1 MSEIKQILKELTEAD
16 GLGGLTDALDVAESY
31 LSQYASVRRSGLSL
45 IGEIKG
51 DSDYTVLLDAHIDQI
66 GMVVTSVKEGFVRV
80 AAAGG
85 IDRRMLAGMKVT
97 IHASKTIRGVF
108 CSVPPHLG
116 KTDEVAKINEMYIDT
131 GLSQRAEEIISVGDR
146 VTFEQS
152 FSELIGDRVTAKSL
166 DNRAGCAA
174 LIRCAELISKKKPP
188 CNVVFLLSD
197 LEELGGR
204 GAAVES
210 YSIYPDEAVAVD
222 VSFGT
227 ALDVP
232 ASESGTLGK
241 GAMLGISP
249 VLSKNVTDRLKAA
262 AESSKAPFQLE
273 VMGGRTSTNA
283 DKITYTRGGVPT
295 GLLSIPLRNMHTPV
309 EVADIKDIESVAVI
323 LAEYVNNC
331 KRSQREKSR

>member
-1 MSEIKQILKELTEAD
+1 MSQIKQILKDLTEAD
-16 GLGGLTDALDVAESY
+16 GLGGLTGALDVAENY

-45 IGEIKG
+45 IGEIRG
-51 DSDYTVLLDAHIDQI
+51 NSDYTVMLDAHIDQI
-66 GMVVTSVKEGFVRV
+66 GMMVTSVKDGFVRV

-97 IHASKTIRGVF
+97 IHSREAVRGVF
-108 CSVPPHLG
+108 CSIPPHLG
-116 KTDEVAKINEMYIDT
+116 KSENVPKLDEMYIDT
-131 GLSQRAEEIISVGDR
+131 GLGSKAEEIISVGDR
-146 VTFEQS
+146 VTFEQT
-152 FSELIGDRVTAKSL
+152 FCELAGERVTTKSL
-166 DNRAGCAA
+166 DDRAGCAV
-174 LIRCAELISKKKPP
+174 LLRCAELLQGKQLP

-232 ASESGTLGK
+232 PHESGTLGK

-249 VLSKNVTDRLKAA
+249 VLSKKVTDGLKAA
-262 AESSKAPFQLE
+262 AQESGALLQFE
-273 VMGGRTSTNA
+273 VMGGRTATNA
-283 DKITYTRGGVPT
+283 DKITYARGGVPT

-309 EVADIKDIESVAVI
+309 EVVDIRDIESAAAI
-323 LAEYVNNC
+323 LAEYVITQ
-331 KRSQREKSR
+331 KRN